1 MHVEHSGVRIVIGSI
16 SYLRFGLTSVSVA
29 GIGKV

>member
-1 MHVEHSGVRIVIGSI
+1 MRLEHSGVRSIIGSI